1 MTTYLEMSAVLTGKG
16 GISEA
21 SAPNNNLTEESSM
34 VVKQMMS
41 MVLGTEFFREN
52 KTDIFANDIVIE
64 DSSTKRRF
72 AFTLTAKEI

>member
-1 MTTYLEMSAVLTGKG
+1 MSAVASGEGSL
-16 GISEA
+16 SEVKKA
-21 SAPNNNLTEESSM
+21 NNNLTEESAM

-41 MVLGTEFFREN
+41 MVLGTEFFKEN

-72 AFTLTAKEI
+72 SFTLTAKEI